1 MEAAQFVRTRVLL
14 RLMRAVGYPNERL
27 GAQVF
32 VLRLALSGHADRMG
46 PADCST
52 VASLQGC
59 SVRASARRSPV
70 PPTMH
75 GLENNRLVTV
85 PWLPYKVAR

>member
-14 RLMRAVGYPNERL
+14 RLMRTVGHPNEQI

-32 VLRLALSGHADRMG
+32 VPHLALSGHAGRMK
-46 PADCST
+46 PTDCSA

-59 SVRASARRSPV
+59 SVRASVRRSPV
-70 PPTMH
+70 PHTMH
-75 GLENNRLVTV
+75 ELENNQLVTV